1 MKKIINRI
9 FNEKF
14 PPVFI
19 AEISANHNGNINNA
33 KKLILA
39 AKKNGA
45 DIVKLQTYEP
55 RNMTI
60 DSSRNDFLVKD
71 IATHTFIKNFIVYS
85 YFIINFFSHLVCFY
99 QPIFSLF

>member
-19 AEISANHNGNINNA
+19 AEISANHNGNIINA

-39 AKKNGA
+39 AKKMVL
-45 DIVKLQTYEP
+45 ILLSFKLT
-55 RNMTI
+55 
-60 DSSRNDFLVKD
+60 
-71 IATHTFIKNFIVYS
+71 
-85 YFIINFFSHLVCFY
+85 
-99 QPIFSLF
+99 SLEI

>member
-60 DSSRNDFLVKD
+60 DSSRNDFLVNYLCR
-71 IATHTFIKNFIVYS
+71 NFCYHNWWSRISNY
-85 YFIINFFSHLVCFY
+85 
-99 QPIFSLF
+99 